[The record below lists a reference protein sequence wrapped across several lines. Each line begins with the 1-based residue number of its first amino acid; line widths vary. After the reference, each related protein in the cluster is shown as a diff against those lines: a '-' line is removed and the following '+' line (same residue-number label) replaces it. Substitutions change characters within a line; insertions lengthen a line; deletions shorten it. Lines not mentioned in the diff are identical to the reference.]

1 MKNKNTIILDIGAR
15 YGVHP
20 TWKKIENNKS
30 FKYYLFEPDK
40 KEADRLKKKY
50 KKKKNFKVITSAIGD
65 KNEKTKLFITK
76 HKALSSIYKRKK
88 NNPLLK
94 KNNTDKVIKSVNINV
109 QTLDNFCNNNNITP
123 HFLKMDIEGY
133 EFKALKGASKIL
145 QNLLG
150 VRSEVS
156 FEKIFESTHEGD
168 FTDLHNLL
176 THNGF
181 ILLNLD
187 YNGQGFHFSKFVSQK
202 QRYGVLQTTE
212 AVWIKDPKENKF
224 YKSNE
229 DLLRIAVFLF
239 LNNAPDLAIHFLQKR
254 SKTKSKKISKS
265 ELCKTALNLTVQHLQ
280 SLKFSPG
287 IEQKDINKVF
297 KEIFN
302 LDYPENEKYN
312 ESLLYN
318 P

>member
-1 MKNKNTIILDIGAR
+1 MKIKNTIVLDIGAR

-40 KEADRLKKKY
+40 KEADRLKKKN
-50 KKKKNFKVITSAIGD
+50 KKKKNFKIITSAIGD
-65 KNEKTKLFITK
+65 KNEKSKLFITK

-94 KNNTDKVIKSVNINV
+94 KNNTDKVVKSVNINV
-109 QTLDNFCNNNNITP
+109 QTLDNFCNNNNIKP

-133 EFKALKGASKIL
+133 EFKALKGASNIL
-145 QNLLG
+145 HNLLG

-156 FEKIFESTHEGD
+156 FEKIFDTTKEGD

-176 THNGF
+176 IQNGF

-187 YNGQGFHFSKFVSQK
+187 YDGQGFHYNKFVSQRQK
-202 QRYGVLQTTE
+202 YGVLQTTD
-212 AVWIKDPKENKF
+212 AVWIKNPKENKF
-224 YKSNE
+224 YKSEE

-239 LNNAPDLAIHFLQKR
+239 LNNAPDLAIYFLLKR
-254 SKTKSKKISKS
+254 SKIKFKEISKS
-265 ELCKTALNLTVQHLQ
+265 ELYKTALNLAVQHLQ

-287 IEQKDINKVF
+287 IEQGDINKVF
-297 KEIFN
+297 RKIFN
-302 LDYPENEKYN
+302 IDYPENEKFN